1 MAVKPKSLPSAS
13 IATVE
18 RDTGLSKDTLRVWER
33 RYGFPQPLR
42 DSNGERVYPADQLE
56 KLRVIR
62 RLMDSGVRPGKVVAE
77 PLQTLTARLQA
88 LPQRALRATGS
99 GEVSPAATEALRLL
113 KAHQVDALRR
123 LLTHSVVQ
131 LGLQR
136 FVADVVAPLNEMV
149 GNAWI
154 EGGIQIFEEHLYA
167 EQIQQ
172 LLRQTIGSLAPG
184 EQGPRIL
191 LTTLP
196 GEQHKLGLLMAEACL
211 AAEGAQCLSLGVET
225 PALDIAQAA
234 RAHQVDIV
242 GLSFSTTVP
251 TGVARDGLADLR
263 KRLDRKVALWA
274 GGSLWQRARKTL
286 PGVTT
291 LASLTDIPAALTAW
305 RETHS
310 GA

>member
-1 MAVKPKSLPSAS
+1 MSSKAAAIPPAS
-13 IATVE
+13 IAMVE

-42 DSNGERVYPADQLE
+42 DSNGERVYPADQME

-62 RLMDSGVRPGKVVAE
+62 RLMDSGMRPGKVVAE
-77 PLQTLTARLQA
+77 PLAALNARLKA
-88 LPQRALRATGS
+88 LPDRAQRKAAAAA
-99 GEVSPAATEALRLL
+99 PAVAEALRLL
-113 KAHQVDALRR
+113 KSHQVSELRR
-123 LLTHSVVQ
+123 MLTHTLVQ

-136 FVADVVAPLNEMV
+136 FVVEVVAPLNESV

-154 EGGIQIFEEHLYA
+154 DGGIQIFEEHLYA

-172 LLRQTIGSLAPG
+172 LLRQAIGALTQND
-184 EQGPRIL
+184 QGPRVL

-211 AAEGAQCLSLGVET
+211 AAEGAHCMSLGVET
-225 PALDIAQAA
+225 PLLEIVQAA
-234 RAHQVDIV
+234 RAHRVDIV
-242 GLSFSTTVP
+242 GLSFSTAMP
-251 TGVARDGLADLR
+251 LNVARNGLADLR

-274 GGSLWQRARKTL
+274 GGGLWQHARRMA

-291 LASLTDIPAALTAW
+291 VASLTLIPEAVRQW
-305 RETHS
+305 RDAQV

>member
-1 MAVKPKSLPSAS
+1 MALKRLAAPYAS

-42 DSNGERVYPADQLE
+42 DDNGERVYPADQLE

-62 RLMDSGVRPGKVVAE
+62 RLMDSGVRPGQVVAE
-77 PLQTLTARLQA
+77 PLAALTARLHT
-88 LPQRALRATGS
+88 LPQRAQRSAAAA
-99 GEVSPAATEALRLL
+99 PAAAEALRLL
-113 KAHQVDALRR
+113 KAHQVSELRR
-123 LLTHSVVQ
+123 QLTHALVQ

-136 FVADVVAPLNEMV
+136 FVIEVVAPLNEWV

-154 EGGIQIFEEHLYA
+154 DGGIQIFEEHLYA

-172 LLRQTIGSLAPG
+172 LLRQAIGTLTQN
-184 EQGPRIL
+184 EQGPRVL

-211 AAEGAQCLSLGVET
+211 AAEGAHCISLGVET

-234 RAHQVDIV
+234 RAHRVDIV
-242 GLSFSTTVP
+242 GLSFSTAMPVNA
-251 TGVARDGLADLR
+251 ARNGLADLR

-274 GGSLWQRARKTL
+274 GGSVWMGTRKVV

-291 LASLTDIPAALTAW
+291 VVSLTEIPEAIRTWRAAHA
-305 RETHS
+305 